1 MKVGHSGRRLRAAM
15 SAAVVVWGLGVSG
28 TALAD
33 VVVLSSDTRS
43 YRAGQEL
50 RDNDRLTLND
60 QERVTVLLPTN
71 TVREVK
77 GPFDGLISD
86 LGRGRPSSGREL
98 WTLIKGYFTTGGVTE
113 SQVGGTRSL
122 SPLSA
127 PETQPPKPAATRP
140 WTSIPISKPG
150 IYCVAAGEPVS
161 IARLADG
168 AVATVKLADKGM
180 TKIAPVDF
188 AAASDVAAWPEAVP
202 LANEAGYRFMM
213 PGRPPVEFTVKF
225 LEKADIEGDEV
236 LAALYGRGCS
246 EQIKAW
252 IASKNAGG

>member
-1 MKVGHSGRRLRAAM
+1 MIDGHSVRWLRAAL
-15 SAAVVVWGLGVSG
+15 SAAVVVSGLSLSG
-28 TALAD
+28 MALAD
-33 VVVLSSDTRS
+33 VVVLSSESRS

-50 RDNDRLTLND
+50 KDDDRLTLKE
-60 QERVTVLLPTN
+60 QERITVLLPTN

-77 GPFDGLISD
+77 GPFDGLVSD

-113 SQVGGTRSL
+113 TQVGGTRSL
-122 SPLSA
+122 SPSA
-127 PETQPPKPAATRP
+127 ATDTQPSKPAPTRP
-140 WTSIPISKPG
+140 WTSIPVSKTG

-161 IARLADG
+161 IARLADAPAG
-168 AVATVKLADKGM
+168 TVKLADKAM

-188 AAASDVAAWPEAVP
+188 AATSDVAQWPEAVP
-202 LANEAGYRFMM
+202 LANEAGYRFMT

-225 LEKADIEGDEV
+225 LEKADMEGDEV

-252 IASKNAGG
+252 IASKNAE